1 MRMSDNSMGIAI
13 HSQFFGEKVLFLDE
27 HISAKE
33 TVKAL
38 AGCLWVSHLR
48 FDFRLL
54 LNGKKAE
61 AQPLRLFILV
71 YISLPLQR
79 RCQTLE

>member
-33 TVKAL
+33 TGKTL
-38 AGCLWVSHLR
+38 AGCLWVSHLC

-54 LNGKKAE
+54 SNDKKSRSSTAST
-61 AQPLRLFILV
+61 FFLV
-71 YISLPLQR
+71 HLSLPLQR
-79 RCQTLE
+79 